1 VPVSKTAAA
10 KKAQKKYIASRKRV
24 SLVLTN
30 SEYEKLKKL
39 AEKDNSSVVGVIR
52 RRLKLNET

>member
-1 VPVSKTAAA
+1 MSKTAAA
-10 KKAQKKYIASRKRV
+10 KNAQKKYIASRKRV

>member
-1 VPVSKTAAA
+1 MSKTAAA

-39 AEKDNSSVVGVIR
+39 AEKDNSSVAGVIR

>member
-1 VPVSKTAAA
+1 MSMTAAA

>member
-1 VPVSKTAAA
+1 MSKTAAA

>member
-1 VPVSKTAAA
+1 MSKTAAA

-24 SLVLTN
+24 SLALTN

>member
-1 VPVSKTAAA
+1 MSKTAAA

-39 AEKDNSSVVGVIR
+39 AEKDNSSVVEVIR